1 MHKVNTKYDN
11 TDLVVFHSSCN
22 YLINYLLF
30 LQLFV
35 HVSRTYETK
44 VSRKFISVKHTIE
57 RNCWQ
62 LHGAVGKMTPTAIT
76 TGTTKSTTG
85 IPFHAVNNLGKVKE
99 DVGLGISY
107 GISIWL
113 GTELPI

>member
-1 MHKVNTKYDN
+1 
-11 TDLVVFHSSCN
+11 
-22 YLINYLLF
+22 
-30 LQLFV
+30 
-35 HVSRTYETK
+35 
-44 VSRKFISVKHTIE
+44 
-57 RNCWQ
+57 
-62 LHGAVGKMTPTAIT
+62 MTPTAIT